1 MQHVIEVLEAEGI
14 SMSNDQVYFLRKIE
28 EVIASEIGPDAAN
41 LLIEQIKKDLTRK
54 RIWDC
59 FCTIHS

>member
-1 MQHVIEVLEAEGI
+1 MQYVIEVLEADGI
-14 SMSNDQVYFLRKIE
+14 SMSSNDQVYFLRKIE

-54 RIWDC
+54 RIW
-59 FCTIHS
+59 